1 VLSWLNV
8 GFGGVSG
15 GRLTWADA
23 AISSHSMS
31 ERFPQLE
38 GLSRD
43 DLVGLIEDS
52 AKNWLAHDG
61 LWFQAVEGAHGL
73 EAAIK
78 ADAEAWRGFTA
89 IEAKRIMGRHG
100 IAANGGIPALVKALS
115 LRLYA
120 FLNKQD
126 TIELSESRV
135 VFRMLDC
142 RVQSARKR
150 RGLPDFPCKP
160 VGLVEY
166 EWFAKT
172 IDPRIETRC
181 ICCPPDTHP
190 DNVWCEWEF
199 ALKDQ

>member
-1 VLSWLNV
+1 
-8 GFGGVSG
+8 
-15 GRLTWADA
+15 
-23 AISSHSMS
+23 MS
-31 ERFPQLE
+31 ERFPQLA

-61 LWFQAVEGAHGL
+61 LWFQAVERSHGL
-73 EAAIK
+73 DAAIK
-78 ADAEAWRGFTA
+78 ADTEAWRTFTV
-89 IEAKRIMGRHG
+89 IEAKRIMERHG
-100 IAANGGIPALVKALS
+100 IAAGGGISALVKALS
-115 LRLYA
+115 WRLYA

-126 TIELSESRV
+126 VIEQSEKRV

-150 RGLPDFPCKP
+150 KGLPDFPCKP

-181 ICCPPDTHP
+181 VHCPPDEHP
-190 DNVWCEWEF
+190 DDVCCAWEF
-199 ALKDQ
+199 TLKSEVRRTNDE